1 MLSKTQCLQY
11 ARDCE
16 RLAETISD
24 PELRARLLE
33 MAEAW
38 RAIATDE
45 ATTRQ

>member
-1 MLSKTQCLQY
+1 MLTKKQYLEY

-24 PELRARLLE
+24 PELRAKLLE

-38 RAIATDE
+38 RALATDE
-45 ATTRQ
+45 AKAP